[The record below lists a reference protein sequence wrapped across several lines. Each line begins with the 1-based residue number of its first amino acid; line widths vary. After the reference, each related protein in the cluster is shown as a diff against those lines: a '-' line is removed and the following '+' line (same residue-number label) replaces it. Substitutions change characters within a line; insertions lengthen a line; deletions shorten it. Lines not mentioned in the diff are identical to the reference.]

1 MLSADQ
7 LLLVLW
13 KRKLTFLLTLLLV
26 LAGTAAVTF
35 TMEKVYEANTYLLV
49 ASGRNAG
56 SDFEATQTNQVL
68 SKTYA
73 ELLQTRNTAEAVA
86 ERLPFDARPDGLQ
99 AAVEIEQ
106 ISQSQLILIH
116 AEADSPERAKTIAD
130 TYATTFVDRVGTAGV
145 AGGGNV
151 EVAVAEPAV
160 LEPSPVRPRPKLYLA
175 VGFLLGC
182 FAGAAAAFLRNRLD
196 QRLELT
202 SATTEVLGLPV
213 LGRIPQRP
221 ASPDRLDPRLA
232 DAFRL
237 VLANVSFANLGA
249 RPRTLTVVSAG
260 EAEGKSTS
268 ALNLARSAVE
278 LGARVLLVDGDLRRP
293 GLTKMLGARA
303 DSGAAG
309 FSSLLLAP
317 ERTPAALDA
326 LDGEQPAVV
335 GAGPIPPN
343 PAALLGADG
352 LARFEAEAKERFD
365 LVVFDTPPL
374 LVGAD
379 ASLIA
384 ARTEGVVLVLDARRT
399 RRTSLTQAVDQLR
412 RTGSNIL
419 GVVVN
424 KSAESGTDYY
434 YAAAGDEGAE
444 ARARDDAEAFSAT
457 RE

>member
-13 KRKLTFLLTLLLV
+13 KRKLTFLLTLALV
-26 LAGTAAVTF
+26 LAGTAAVTYS
-35 TMEKVYEANTYLLV
+35 MAKVYEANAYLLV
-49 ASGRNAG
+49 GTVRTAG
-56 SDFEATQTNQVL
+56 SDWEATQTNQVL

-86 ERLPFDARPDGLQ
+86 AALPFEDSPEGLQ
-99 AAVEIEQ
+99 AAVSVQPIT
-106 ISQSQLILIH
+106 QSQLIRIH
-116 AEADSPERAKTIAD
+116 AEADSPERARTIAD
-130 TYATTFVDRVGTAGV
+130 TYATTFVERIDRSGV
-145 AGGGNV
+145 AGGDNV
-151 EVAVAEPAV
+151 RVAVAEPAV

-175 VGFLLGC
+175 IGFLVGS

-196 QRLELT
+196 QRLDIT

-221 ASPDRLDPRLA
+221 ARPEELDPRLA

-237 VLANVSFANLGA
+237 VLANIAFANLGA

-278 LGARVLLVDGDLRRP
+278 LGTRVLLVDGDLRRP
-293 GLTKMLGARA
+293 GLTRMLRDRIDPDAP
-303 DSGAAG
+303 G

-317 ERTPAALDA
+317 ERAAAAFDRADDA
-326 LDGEQPAVV
+326 LEVI

-343 PAALLGADG
+343 PAALLGSEG

-379 ASLIA
+379 ASLVA

-399 RRTSLTQAVDQLR
+399 RRSSLTQAVDQLR

-419 GVVVN
+419 GVIVN
-424 KSAESGTDYY
+424 KSAEGGTDYY
-434 YAAAGDEGAE
+434 YGTPDEGTE
-444 ARARDDAEAFSAT
+444 TRRDEDVEAFSGAP
-457 RE
+457 RS